1 MQEIK
6 NNKFDETLLSEESK
20 QKIDQDLKQNGIK
33 SIYLKPYLDTLKK
46 LDPIKFEDNQKIS
59 IQELKDVLRNKG
71 DK

>member
-1 MQEIK
+1 MI
-6 NNKFDETLLSEESK
+6 SK
-20 QKIDQDLKQNGIK
+20 RKVDQDLKQNGIK

-59 IQELKDVLRNKG
+59 IQELKDALRNKG

>member
-33 SIYLKPYLDTLKK
+33 SIYLKPYLDALKK

-59 IQELKDVLRNKG
+59 IQELKDALRNKG

>member
-20 QKIDQDLKQNGIK
+20 QKLDQDLKQNGIK

-59 IQELKDVLRNKG
+59 IQELKDALRNKG